1 MRRVGATQI
10 LSSMRHRKA
19 AYASLVIEVALG
31 CTVAAYSV
39 GLSRGIHQ
47 IAHGSLGFDVERT
60 FSVVFDQ
67 AKGGHHA
74 RRTAE
79 ELEQLRALPGVE
91 SAAFTEQ
98 PPLSRCELPETLMT
112 PAGPRLAYSLRGDA
126 ELASVLGIQPRVG
139 RPLRADDVRPGSG
152 PTPVLITDAL
162 ARTLGPRPL
171 GTSLASPG
179 LGSLTVVGVVAGPL
193 RLGPFFSGAQGL
205 VIVPRPR
212 IAARRNT
219 YIVQTQAGAA
229 VDFARVATAELRAR
243 DANRYVAVER
253 LADTNEYLLRNL
265 GGADIVIFITVF
277 GVALVVLVGSLGMA
291 SSLVVERARQIG
303 IRRAL
308 GARRSDILGYFM
320 LENLIATLLGLSLS
334 VGLCKLLD
342 HALGSLRGELVIL
355 WPEYIVP
362 AAALFL
368 VSGQLAVLLPAHR
381 AAQIEPSVASR
392 TA

>member
-10 LSSMRHRKA
+10 LSSMRHRKG
-19 AYASLVIEVALG
+19 AYASLVLEVALG
-31 CTVAAYSV
+31 CTVAAYSI

-47 IAHGSLGFDVERT
+47 IAHSSLGFDVERT
-60 FSVVFDQ
+60 FSVVLDR
-67 AKGGHHA
+67 AIDGHHE
-74 RRTAE
+74 RRTTE
-79 ELEQLRALPGVE
+79 ELNQLLALPDVE
-91 SAAFTEQ
+91 AAAFTEQ
-98 PPLSRCELPETLMT
+98 PPLSRGELPETMMT
-112 PAGPRLAYSLRGDA
+112 PSGPRLAYSLRGDA
-126 ELASVLGIQPRVG
+126 NLAHVLGIRPRIG
-139 RPLRADDVRPGSG
+139 RGLRAGDLRASG

-171 GTSLASPG
+171 GASLSSPG
-179 LGSLTVVGVVAGPL
+179 LGSLTVVGVVGDPL
-193 RLGPFFSGAQGL
+193 RLGPFFSAAQGL
-205 VIVPRPR
+205 VIVPRPH
-212 IAARRNT
+212 IVARRNT
-219 YIVQTQAGAA
+219 YIVRARAGAA
-229 VDFARVATAELRAR
+229 DDFARVAAAELRAR
-243 DANRYVAVER
+243 DPSRYVAVER
-253 LADTNEYLLRNL
+253 LADTSEHLLRNL

-320 LENLIATLLGLSLS
+320 IENLIATSLGLALS
-334 VGLCKLLD
+334 VALCELLD
-342 HALGSLRGELVIL
+342 RALGSLRGEIVIL

-392 TA
+392 AA